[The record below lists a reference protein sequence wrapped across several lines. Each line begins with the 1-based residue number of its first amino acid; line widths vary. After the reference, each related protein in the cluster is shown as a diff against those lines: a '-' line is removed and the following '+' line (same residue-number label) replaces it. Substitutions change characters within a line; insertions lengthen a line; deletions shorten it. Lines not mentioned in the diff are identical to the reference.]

1 MTVSVDLT
9 PDERKLIDV
18 VREIK
23 RAGFGEFQGTV
34 TSREIVTIREAYTHK
49 LN

>member
-1 MTVSVDLT
+1 MASLVELA
-9 PDERKLIDV
+9 PDECRLIEV

-34 TSREIVTIREAYTHK
+34 TAKEIVTIREAYTHK